1 MSLAVDLGASF
12 FSSRVVFYF
21 TESREKFSF
30 CVLLWIKR
38 ARRKLYTPETE
49 TPLIHRSLCNSP
61 VTKTLQSFLSN
72 NRYSRINECTSNLS
86 FILDPVKMFGLV
98 RLVYEFI
105 CSPFHLKLIVAV
117 LFVLFSWQS
126 RSHTLST
133 SLHLFI
139 EGKDRF
145 DGRYILYKENR
156 MDKLSI
162 LTDYQDRYWAFPDNQ
177 SVIFLSA
184 CSNFAIS
191 CFIFLSSALMCHVS
205 LFISSLCVISW
216 TFSVFLCL
224 VSLKFP
230 RVCSLVSMSRLPVVF
245 SWILICFPFVS
256 WTFLSCVVSLFEGR
270 ILDCISF
277 FSII

>member
-1 MSLAVDLGASF
+1 MHFESL
-12 FSSRVVFYF
+12 FY
-21 TESREKFSF
+21 
-30 CVLLWIKR
+30 L
-38 ARRKLYTPETE
+38 
-49 TPLIHRSLCNSP
+49 
-61 VTKTLQSFLSN
+61 
-72 NRYSRINECTSNLS
+72 
-86 FILDPVKMFGLV
+86 LDPVKTFGLV

-105 CSPFHLKLIVAV
+105 CSPFHLELIVAV
-117 LFVLFSWQS
+117 LFVLFCWQS

-133 SLHLFI
+133 SLHLFT
-139 EGKDRF
+139 EGKHTWTTVKIDLMV
-145 DGRYILYKENR
+145 DILYKESR
-156 MDKLSI
+156 MDRLST
-162 LTDYQDRYWAFPDNQ
+162 LADYQDRYWAFTDNQ

-191 CFIFLSSALMCHVS
+191 CFICLSSALMCHVS

-277 FSII
+277 SSALSNKPRVWFLTCLLVHLAFGLLFV